1 MELEEAEELT
11 GEVEEEPEV
20 IENNDPDVKP
30 LDLAPPMQ
38 QDVPQLV
45 QPDSF
50 VQKIQPPPPEG
61 VTISAAMNIVPEV
74 RDPNM
79 FKGMKV
85 FDISMLDQTPVPKFQ
100 ARPQYPFEMRRAGI
114 AGEVV
119 VDFIVDTN
127 GDVQNAYALRSSQR
141 EFEAAIAEFEA
152 AADLG
157 ATVIKIEHPVGGDP
171 MRERGPFADGHAHD
185 GGHGELHGL
194 DGVGVLG
201 LLLGHLPAGRLRD
214 HRGVRRPDQGAGHER
229 PPGRQAAASADGPAP

>member
-1 MELEEAEELT
+1 MTRDLIIGILLSAALHLGVLFGDKLIPEKKVEKKIIAEAPKVQLIEMPK
-11 GEVEEEPEV
+11 VEEEPEI
-20 IENNDPDVKP
+20 IETTEEVKP

-61 VTISAAMNIVPEV
+61 VTTSASMSIVPEV

-79 FKGMKV
+79 FRGMKV

-127 GDVQNAYALRSSQR
+127 GDVQNAYALRSTQR
-141 EFEAAIAEFEA
+141 EFEAAAVQAVSKWKF
-152 AADLG
+152 
-157 ATVIKIEHPVGGDP
+157 K
-171 MRERGPFADGHAHD
+171 
-185 GGHGELHGL
+185 
-194 DGVGVLG
+194 
-201 LLLGHLPAGRLRD
+201 
-214 HRGVRRPDQGAGHER
+214 
-229 PPGRQAAASADGPAP
+229 PGRKGGRDVPTHMQVPIVFTLNEE

>member
-1 MELEEAEELT
+1 MSRDLIIGIVTSLLLHLAVFFGDRLIPEKTIVKKVEEPPPKIELIAMPKL
-11 GEVEEEPEV
+11 EEEPEIV
-20 IENNDPDVKP
+20 ETTEDVKP

-45 QPDSF
+45 TPDSF

-61 VTISAAMNIVPEV
+61 VTISASMNIVPEV

-79 FKGMKV
+79 FRGMKV
-85 FDISMLDQTPVPKFQ
+85 FDISMLDQTPVAKFQ

-141 EFEAAIAEFEA
+141 EFEAAAVQAVSKWKF
-152 AADLG
+152 
-157 ATVIKIEHPVGGDP
+157 K
-171 MRERGPFADGHAHD
+171 
-185 GGHGELHGL
+185 
-194 DGVGVLG
+194 
-201 LLLGHLPAGRLRD
+201 
-214 HRGVRRPDQGAGHER
+214 
-229 PPGRQAAASADGPAP
+229 PGRKGGRDVPTHMQVPIVFTLNEE

>member
-1 MELEEAEELT
+1 MSRDLIIGILLSAFLHLALLFGDRFIPEKKVVKKIEEPPPKIELIQMPKM
-11 GEVEEEPEV
+11 EEEPEI
-20 IENNDPDVKP
+20 IETVEDVKP

-61 VTISAAMNIVPEV
+61 VTISANMNIVPEI

-79 FKGMKV
+79 FRGMKV
-85 FDISMLDQTPVPKFQ
+85 FDISMLDQIPVARFQ

-141 EFEAAIAEFEA
+141 EFEAAAVQAVSKWKF
-152 AADLG
+152 
-157 ATVIKIEHPVGGDP
+157 K
-171 MRERGPFADGHAHD
+171 
-185 GGHGELHGL
+185 
-194 DGVGVLG
+194 
-201 LLLGHLPAGRLRD
+201 
-214 HRGVRRPDQGAGHER
+214 
-229 PPGRQAAASADGPAP
+229 PGRKGGRDVPTHMQVPIVFTLNEE

>member
-1 MELEEAEELT
+1 MPK
-11 GEVEEEPEV
+11 VEEEPEI
-20 IENNDPDVKP
+20 IETNDPDVKP

-61 VTISAAMNIVPEV
+61 VTISASMNIVPDV

-79 FKGMKV
+79 FRGMKV

-141 EFEAAIAEFEA
+141 EFEAAAVA
-152 AADLG
+152 AV
-157 ATVIKIEHPVGGDP
+157 TKWK
-171 MRERGPFADGHAHD
+171 FK
-185 GGHGELHGL
+185 
-194 DGVGVLG
+194 
-201 LLLGHLPAGRLRD
+201 
-214 HRGVRRPDQGAGHER
+214 
-229 PPGRQAAASADGPAP
+229 PGRKGGRDVPTHMQVPIVFTLNEE

>member
-1 MELEEAEELT
+1 MSRDLIIGIFISALLHLGVFFGDRLIPEKTVVKKAEEPPPKIELIAMPKL
-11 GEVEEEPEV
+11 EEEPEIV
-20 IENNDPDVKP
+20 ETTEDVKP

-45 QPDSF
+45 TPDSF

-61 VTISAAMNIVPEV
+61 VTISASMNIVPEV

-79 FKGMKV
+79 FRGMKV
-85 FDISMLDQTPVPKFQ
+85 FDISMLDQTPVAKFQ

-141 EFEAAIAEFEA
+141 EFEAAAVQAVSKWKF
-152 AADLG
+152 
-157 ATVIKIEHPVGGDP
+157 K
-171 MRERGPFADGHAHD
+171 
-185 GGHGELHGL
+185 
-194 DGVGVLG
+194 
-201 LLLGHLPAGRLRD
+201 
-214 HRGVRRPDQGAGHER
+214 
-229 PPGRQAAASADGPAP
+229 PGRKGGRDVPTHMQVPIVFTLNEE

>member
-1 MELEEAEELT
+1 MSRDLIIGILLSAILHLAVLFGDRFIPDKQVVKKDEEEAPKIQLMEMPKI
-11 GEVEEEPEV
+11 EEEPEV
-20 IENNDPDVKP
+20 VEVNEDVKP

-38 QDVPQLV
+38 QDIPQLA

-61 VTISAAMNIVPEV
+61 ITISANMNIVPEI

-85 FDISMLDQTPVPKFQ
+85 FDISMLDQIPVAKFQ

-141 EFEAAIAEFEA
+141 EFEAAAVQAVSKWKF
-152 AADLG
+152 
-157 ATVIKIEHPVGGDP
+157 K
-171 MRERGPFADGHAHD
+171 
-185 GGHGELHGL
+185 
-194 DGVGVLG
+194 
-201 LLLGHLPAGRLRD
+201 AGRKGGRD
-214 HRGVRRPDQGAGHER
+214 VPTHMQVPIVFTLNEE
-229 PPGRQAAASADGPAP
+229 

>member
-1 MELEEAEELT
+1 MTRDLIIGIVLSLALHLLILFGDKLIPEKKAVKKVEEAAPKIEMIAMPK
-11 GEVEEEPEV
+11 VEEEPEI

-100 ARPQYPFEMRRAGI
+100 ARPQYPFDMRRAGI

-141 EFEAAIAEFEA
+141 EFEAAAVQAVSKWKF
-152 AADLG
+152 
-157 ATVIKIEHPVGGDP
+157 K
-171 MRERGPFADGHAHD
+171 
-185 GGHGELHGL
+185 
-194 DGVGVLG
+194 
-201 LLLGHLPAGRLRD
+201 
-214 HRGVRRPDQGAGHER
+214 
-229 PPGRQAAASADGPAP
+229 PGRKGGRDVPTHMQVPIVFTLNEE

>member
-1 MELEEAEELT
+1 MTRDIIIGVVVSLALHLLILFGDKLIPEKKTVKKVEQAAPKIEMIAMPK
-11 GEVEEEPEV
+11 VEEEPEI
-20 IENNDPDVKP
+20 IETNDPDIKP

-141 EFEAAIAEFEA
+141 EFEAAAVQAVSKWKF
-152 AADLG
+152 
-157 ATVIKIEHPVGGDP
+157 K
-171 MRERGPFADGHAHD
+171 
-185 GGHGELHGL
+185 
-194 DGVGVLG
+194 
-201 LLLGHLPAGRLRD
+201 
-214 HRGVRRPDQGAGHER
+214 
-229 PPGRQAAASADGPAP
+229 PGRKGGRDVPTHMQVPIVFTLNEE

>member
-1 MELEEAEELT
+1 MTRDFILGLLISAAVHLLVFFGDRLMPKQTAVKKVEAPPPKIELIAMPK
-11 GEVEEEPEV
+11 VEEEPEI
-20 IENNDPDVKP
+20 IETVDDIKP

-61 VTISAAMNIVPEV
+61 VTISASMNIVPEV

-79 FKGMKV
+79 FRGMKV
-85 FDISMLDQTPVPKFQ
+85 FDISMLDQTPVAKFQ

-127 GDVQNAYALRSSQR
+127 GDVQNAFSLRSSQR
-141 EFEAAIAEFEA
+141 EFESAAVQAVSKWKF
-152 AADLG
+152 
-157 ATVIKIEHPVGGDP
+157 K
-171 MRERGPFADGHAHD
+171 
-185 GGHGELHGL
+185 
-194 DGVGVLG
+194 
-201 LLLGHLPAGRLRD
+201 
-214 HRGVRRPDQGAGHER
+214 
-229 PPGRQAAASADGPAP
+229 PGRKGGRDVPTHMQVPIVFTLNEE

>member
-1 MELEEAEELT
+1 MTRDLIIGILLSAALHLGVLFGDKLIPEKKVEKKIIAETPKVQLIEMPKI
-11 GEVEEEPEV
+11 EEEPEI
-20 IENNDPDVKP
+20 IETTEEVKP

-61 VTISAAMNIVPEV
+61 VTISASMSIVPEV

-79 FKGMKV
+79 FRGMKV

-127 GDVQNAYALRSSQR
+127 GDVQNAYALRSTQR
-141 EFEAAIAEFEA
+141 EFEAAAVQAVSKWKF
-152 AADLG
+152 
-157 ATVIKIEHPVGGDP
+157 K
-171 MRERGPFADGHAHD
+171 
-185 GGHGELHGL
+185 
-194 DGVGVLG
+194 
-201 LLLGHLPAGRLRD
+201 
-214 HRGVRRPDQGAGHER
+214 
-229 PPGRQAAASADGPAP
+229 PGRKGGRDVPTHMQVPIVFTLNEE